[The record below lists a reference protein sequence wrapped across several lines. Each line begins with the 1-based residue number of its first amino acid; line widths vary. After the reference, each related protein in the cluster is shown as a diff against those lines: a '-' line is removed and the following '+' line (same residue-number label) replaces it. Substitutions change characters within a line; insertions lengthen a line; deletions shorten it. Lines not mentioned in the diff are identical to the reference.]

1 MKDNKDRDE
10 VLAAVKKDGHAL
22 KDADESLRKDKEIV
36 LAAVRTNGSA
46 LEHADKSLKK
56 DREFVLAAV
65 KKNYYALKYADE
77 SLRKDKEIVMAA
89 VKQDGSALEHA
100 DKSLKKDRE
109 IVLEA
114 VKQNGFALQYA
125 ARSLRKDREIV
136 MAAVKKDRLALE
148 YADESPATERCSA
161 EFGVWEEEQ
170 EYGTFIVNRDG
181 ESEKIEGYIMY
192 GNKSSVTLTWVLPDS
207 ADAAIETLEKDEWSD
222 DEIKYDEQEGF
233 ESSMG
238 KSADAFDENDNPM
251 GDYDEFLG
259 GGETEVIAFSSMSGP
274 SNITITKKNDKEVVF
289 EPSKGDSW
297 TMKTADGQPQT
308 IPNYKEV
315 LVLVRKLLE

>member
-22 KDADESLRKDKEIV
+22 KDAD
-36 LAAVRTNGSA
+36 
-46 LEHADKSLKK
+46 KSLKK

-65 KKNYYALKYADE
+65 KERGDLLEYADKSLQKDREFVLAAVKKNYSAFQYADE
-77 SLRKDKEIVMAA
+77 SLQKDKEIVMAA
-89 VKQDGSALEHA
+89 VKQDGRALEHA

-259 GGETEVIAFSSMSGP
+259 GG
-274 SNITITKKNDKEVVF
+274 
-289 EPSKGDSW
+289 GDR
-297 TMKTADGQPQT
+297 G
-308 IPNYKEV
+308 YC
-315 LVLVRKLLE
+315 L